1 MNKILLGTLVGF
13 TVSLSALAANST
25 VNNTK
30 NTTVSNNN
38 TSDQVCLYQKS
49 SASSSCV
56 KKISVTTPFVRI
68 TQSQENPSWIKVG
81 LQNKNGTV
89 GWLNLNKF
97 KQAQNAF
104 YQPDIQTVF
113 VHVDQNK
120 NGKPT
125 YTVVAYKN
133 GKKVSDA
140 QAKAFYKKIRRE
152 QETVF
157 ERTQAFENHFH
168 QMLDRDFF
176 GANQFF
182 NNGNNERNF
191 ELPSIN
197 NNDEN
202 YNS

>member
-1 MNKILLGTLVGF
+1 MNKILLGTLAGF
-13 TVSLSALAANST
+13 TVSLSALAANGT
-25 VNNTK
+25 VNNTQG
-30 NTTVSNNN
+30 TAASNN
-38 TSDQVCLYQKS
+38 SHDQVCLYQKS

-56 KKISVTTPFVRI
+56 KKISVTTPFVKI
-68 TQSQENPSWIKVG
+68 IQSQENPNWIKVG
-81 LQNKNGTV
+81 LQNKTGSV
-89 GWLNLNKF
+89 GWLNLSQY

-113 VHVDQNK
+113 VHVDHNK

-182 NNGNNERNF
+182 NNGNNERDF
-191 ELPSIN
+191 ELPSL